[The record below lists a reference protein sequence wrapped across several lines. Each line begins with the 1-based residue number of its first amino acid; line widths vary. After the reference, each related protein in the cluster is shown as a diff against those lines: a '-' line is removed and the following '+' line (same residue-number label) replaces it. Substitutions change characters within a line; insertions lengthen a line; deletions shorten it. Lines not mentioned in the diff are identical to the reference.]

1 MFQCLLL
8 NCLFIIIYI
17 IVHHYRN
24 IHVITVINF
33 VRTVMTITVMKIND
47 YYVFEAVICIGTLF
61 STDFALGIY

>member
-8 NCLFIIIYI
+8 NCLIIIIYM

-33 VRTVMTITVMKIND
+33 VRTVMTITIITIND
-47 YYVFEAVICIGTLF
+47 YVFEAVICTGTLF
-61 STDFALGIY
+61 LTDFALGIY